1 MSVAEVLLSSLCLS
15 FILQKKKNTVRTSS
29 GFNHIMAILSL
40 KSDGFSS
47 ICTNKFQVLM
57 SLDKMSWV
65 IFISNIIKVIVLLLL
80 STGIKI
86 AVLQERK
93 I

>member
-1 MSVAEVLLSSLCLS
+1 MSIAEVLLSSLCLS
-15 FILQKKKNTVRTSS
+15 FILQKKHKRTSS
-29 GFNHIMAILSL
+29 GFNQVMAILSL

-47 ICTNKFQVLM
+47 ICINKFQVLM

>member
-1 MSVAEVLLSSLCLS
+1 MLK
-15 FILQKKKNTVRTSS
+15 FYITKKHKRTSS
-29 GFNHIMAILSL
+29 GFNQVMAILSL

-47 ICTNKFQVLM
+47 ICINRFQVLM